1 MEDYITVKSITLYS
15 LNNAEYITF
24 MNHVLNLA
32 RGEETEEEETPEVV
46 SLSAGEG
53 VPELGLS
60 EELLS
65 GIEADMLNLSDTV
78 DESQTSDETEE
89 MELHEKNRNS
99 LTTYILTRVTQA
111 GTLPL
116 ETERQ
121 AGKSLYKK
129 LKPYVG
135 VTRLP
140 VSQKTAKIRGLL
152 LDLRKTE
159 NAPNVTTLGLDLYVN
174 ELEKENDE
182 YNRLAQNRS
191 KARAANKK
199 ESGATIRERV
209 DKMYENLAL
218 LAQSYNIV
226 KPTDRS
232 TAFVKELN
240 QLITETV
247 AAYKQRKNSG
257 KSETEEPDT
266 PAGDEGTDLPFEPVD
281 PKPEEG
287 EETPGTV

>member
-226 KPTDRS
+226 QPTDRS

-240 QLITETV
+240 QLITETI

-257 KSETEEPDT
+257 KSETEEPET
-266 PAGDEGTDLPFEPVD
+266 PGGEEGTDLPFEPVD

-287 EETPGTV
+287 EETPSAV

>member
-1 MEDYITVKSITLYS
+1 MNDYITVKSITLYA

-32 RGEETEEEETPEVV
+32 RGEETEEEETPDVV
-46 SLSAGEG
+46 SLSAGDG

-60 EELLS
+60 EELLT
-65 GIEADMLNLSDTV
+65 GIEADMLSLSDTV

-89 MELHEKNRNS
+89 METHEKNRNS

-152 LDLRKTE
+152 IDLRKTE
-159 NAPNVTTLGLDLYVN
+159 NAPNVTTLGLDIYVT
-174 ELEKENDE
+174 ELEKENEE
-182 YNRLAQNRS
+182 YNRLAQQRS

-199 ESGATIRERV
+199 ESGAAIRERV

-226 KPTDRS
+226 QPTERS

-240 QLITETV
+240 QLITETI

-266 PAGDEGTDLPFEPVD
+266 PAGEEGTDLPFEPVD